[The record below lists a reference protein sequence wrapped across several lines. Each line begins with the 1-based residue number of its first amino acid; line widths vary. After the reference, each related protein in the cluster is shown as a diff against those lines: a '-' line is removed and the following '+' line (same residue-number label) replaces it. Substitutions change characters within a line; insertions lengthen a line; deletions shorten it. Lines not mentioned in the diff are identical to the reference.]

1 MGLGSSRAEVLLCLP
16 PMGSRPDSDE
26 GDHPFRRKATTRR
39 SEAMSGGSWLVE
51 VVGLGFSCS
60 PFFSVYDLVVAGV
73 VEGRGNRRGWAV
85 EGGRGGGPGA
95 GFQAVVETADRGPR
109 RAGAAER

>member
-1 MGLGSSRAEVLLCLP
+1 
-16 PMGSRPDSDE
+16 
-26 GDHPFRRKATTRR
+26 
-39 SEAMSGGSWLVE
+39 LVE

-73 VEGRGNRRGWAV
+73 VGGRGNRRGWAV

-95 GFQAVVETADRGPR
+95 GFQAAVGTADRGPR
-109 RAGAAER
+109 RAGAAERSDAGGPRWVRGFARAIFISMKVM